1 MVLNFYRHNSCSR
14 ISREGNSWMERKSY
28 QVSRANEDDSEQVLS
43 AVFLASEN
51 LKGLVS
57 GMSSHSGGVAE
68 NKP

>member
-1 MVLNFYRHNSCSR
+1 
-14 ISREGNSWMERKSY
+14 MERKSY